1 MANAKT
7 DRAVANFALIGP
19 GKSGTTALHALL
31 SRHPEVRMASVK
43 ETCFFTDHHG
53 RGVDW
58 YHRLFPEDR
67 GQRHVGEVSNT
78 YVFSPE
84 AACRMRDYN
93 PAMRVVSCLRNPVER
108 TFSHWLFLERNGAN
122 FGTLERA
129 IEARPDLVERGM
141 YARHLEHW
149 LRAFPRPQVL
159 LLSFD
164 DFRSDPLAQYNALLR
179 FLGASPV
186 DAIELSD
193 ADRLP
198 ASRPRSRLVA
208 RVVKRVASAVRASGH
223 PAIIQRIKE
232 SALPRLLYR
241 AYGRGDRPELTPQ
254 QRASLGRRFVEDA
267 RKLGD
272 LMGRDLVAEWK
283 LGSP

>member
-1 MANAKT
+1 MSSERP
-7 DRAVANFALIGP
+7 DRSVANFALIGP

-43 ETCFFTDHHG
+43 ETCYFNDHHG
-53 RGVDW
+53 RGVEW

-67 GQRHVGEVSNT
+67 GQPHVGEVSNT
-78 YVFSPE
+78 YIFSPE
-84 AACRMRDYN
+84 AATRMRAYN

-122 FGTLERA
+122 FGSIERA

-149 LRAFPRPQVL
+149 LGAFPRQQVL
-159 LLSFD
+159 LMSFD

-179 FLGASPV
+179 FLGASPA
-186 DAIELSD
+186 DSIALSD

-198 ASRPRSRLVA
+198 ASRPRSRLAA
-208 RVVKRVASAVRASGH
+208 RIVKRIASAVRASGH
-223 PAIIQRIKE
+223 PELIQRVKE

-241 AYGRGDRPELTPQ
+241 AYGRADRPELTMQ
-254 QRASLGRRFVEDA
+254 QRAELGRRFVEDA
-267 RKLGD
+267 RRLGE
-272 LMGRDLVAEWK
+272 LMGRDLVAEWR
-283 LGSP
+283 LVPQ